1 MYSTTTVFH
10 NGLQLTAVKG
20 SPTSSCPHVLALS
33 FALDLSENQKLSPAT
48 PCEEHKRDGRN
59 EWLAEREVWEYIHV
73 FHSRLLC
80 PSLRIHQ
87 LHYQHKVF
95 QEAPDRNCYHQKANT
110 IFFFGY
116 YYYYH
121 HLSRCFFVV
130 IFKEEEGIRE
140 VDKEETTRA
149 IFLANH
155 LSNDTHHGSRI
166 SLSCLQLR
174 IACPIKDPL
183 HTAKQRACSV
193 NTDINRLIFAC
204 VKSLSEQ
211 LKNHIPKE
219 ISRQAEKTGEKKT
232 PKL

>member
-1 MYSTTTVFH
+1 MLPPKSKH
-10 NGLQLTAVKG
+10 
-20 SPTSSCPHVLALS
+20 
-33 FALDLSENQKLSPAT
+33 D
-48 PCEEHKRDGRN
+48 
-59 EWLAEREVWEYIHV
+59 
-73 FHSRLLC
+73 
-80 PSLRIHQ
+80 
-87 LHYQHKVF
+87 
-95 QEAPDRNCYHQKANT
+95 
-110 IFFFGY
+110 FFFVIIIIIIIYLGV
-116 YYYYH
+116 
-121 HLSRCFFVV
+121 FFVV
-130 IFKEEEGIRE
+130 IFKEKEGIRE
-140 VDKEETTRA
+140 VDKEENTRA

-219 ISRQAEKTGEKKT
+219 INRQAEKTGEKNHLNYNLRYHIKRHKT
-232 PKL
+232 STMNSKAATSRLIEK